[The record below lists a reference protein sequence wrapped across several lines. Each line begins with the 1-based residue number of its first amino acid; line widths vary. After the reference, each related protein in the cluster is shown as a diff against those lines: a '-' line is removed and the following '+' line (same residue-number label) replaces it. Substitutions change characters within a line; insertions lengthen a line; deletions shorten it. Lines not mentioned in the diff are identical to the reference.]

1 MDRLIFIHKK
11 LSIDNLD
18 KIANKLKKSIHV
30 YINEL
35 FLIYPP

>member
-18 KIANKLKKSIHV
+18 KIANKLKKV
-30 YINEL
+30 FMYILMNY
-35 FLIYPP
+35 F